1 MEEEIEQLQKTA
13 EEFKQRLDVIEQNLD
28 VLKQFEIEAHQ
39 LENKDNSGTM
49 NILSNILSSMIT
61 KA

>member
-39 LENKDNSGTM
+39 LDNKDNSGTM